1 MDYKRGI
8 DVSQWQG
15 VIDWAAVKASGIEFA
30 MIRAGYGRN
39 NIDPRW
45 KRNAD
50 ECTRLGIPFGVYWFS
65 YALNVDMARREAQYC
80 IQAIKPYNLDYPVA
94 FDFEYDSVNNAAKA
108 NVTVTKQLASDIAR
122 AFCEEIRAAGYTPIL
137 YANPDYLSRYFDDN
151 VVSRYD
157 IWLAQWPKRPNLDVP
172 PENADIWQY
181 SNSGSIKGISG
192 RVDMNACYKDYIQED
207 DEMVTYEQIK
217 PFIEQYIQDRRAK
230 PGSSWSV
237 NERNWAV
244 GAGLYEGS
252 DTGMMWQDSIS
263 REQSAAVAM
272 RHYNYAMG
280 ETEKLIDKSVKELKD
295 YVDEAVTKAINEAV
309 QDAVNEALR
318 K

>member
-30 MIRAGYGRN
+30 MIRAGYGQN

-94 FDFEYDSVNNAAKA
+94 FDFEYDSVETAQDAG
-108 NVTVTKQLASDIAR
+108 VYVTKELASDITR
-122 AFCEEIRAAGYTPIL
+122 AFCEEIRAAGYTPIV
-137 YANPDYLSRYFDDN
+137 YANPDYLSRYFDAGIA
-151 VVSRYD
+151 SRYD
-157 IWLAQWPKRPNLDVP
+157 IWLAQWPYTPDLNNP
-172 PENADIWQY
+172 PRDCDMWQY
-181 SNSGSIKGISG
+181 SSSGSVNGITG
-192 RVDMNACYKDYIQED
+192 RVDMNVCYTDYEG
-207 DEMVTYEQIK
+207 DENMTVERFAQLMDEYRKMLQ
-217 PFIEQYIQDRRAK
+217 AK
-230 PGSSWSV
+230 PASSWAQGAMD
-237 NERNWAV
+237 WAV
-244 GAGLYEGS
+244 STGLIKGG
-252 DTGMMWQDSIS
+252 DGGNTMPQDFLT
-263 REQSAAVAM
+263 REQFATVMQRYDS
-272 RHYNYAMG
+272 
-280 ETEKLIDKSVKELKD
+280 
-295 YVDEAVTKAINEAV
+295 
-309 QDAVNEALR
+309 R